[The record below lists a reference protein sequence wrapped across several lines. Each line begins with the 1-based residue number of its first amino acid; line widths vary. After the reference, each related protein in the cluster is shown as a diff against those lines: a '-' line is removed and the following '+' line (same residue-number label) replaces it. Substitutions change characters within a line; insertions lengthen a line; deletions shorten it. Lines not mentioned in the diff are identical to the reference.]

1 MKEKQQIQQPKQTQ
15 QTKKITIIP
24 ETKGVNL
31 YNTNNP
37 IKIDFNE
44 LLKKINIMYDEKNDT
59 INIKFNSNL
68 LIESEN
74 SIFVS
79 KGDSVFI
86 SGDVIGKKGKIYL
99 NPILQRFKKAI
110 KNIKDTFKSEI

>member
-1 MKEKQQIQQPKQTQ
+1 MKEKQQMQQTQ
-15 QTKKITIIP
+15 QMKKITTIP

-44 LLKKINIMYDEKNDT
+44 LLKKIDIMYDEKNDT

-99 NPILQRFKKAI
+99 NPILQGFKKAI

>member
-1 MKEKQQIQQPKQTQ
+1 MQEKQEKQQI
-15 QTKKITIIP
+15 KKIFTVP
-24 ETKGVNL
+24 ETKGINL
-31 YNTNNP
+31 YNTNSP
-37 IKIDFNE
+37 IKIDFDE
-44 LLKKINIMYDEKNDT
+44 LLKKIDIMYDEKNDT

-99 NPILQRFKKAI
+99 NPILQRFKKTI
-110 KNIKDTFKSEI
+110 KNIKDTFKSKI